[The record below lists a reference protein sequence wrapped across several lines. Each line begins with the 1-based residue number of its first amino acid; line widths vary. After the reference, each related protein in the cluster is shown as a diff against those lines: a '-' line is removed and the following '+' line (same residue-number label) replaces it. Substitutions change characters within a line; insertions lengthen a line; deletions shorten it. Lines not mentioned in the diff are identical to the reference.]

1 MPTYTVIGF
10 EKDGF
15 DSFSSVTS
23 ADTPSD
29 AARLAIDDVFIKRKG
44 RPAPQTNALAEL
56 ESKTGLFVVGIIEG
70 KHENLDDEVNH
81 YEQW

>member
-15 DSFSSVTS
+15 DAFTNVTS
-23 ADTPSD
+23 ADSPSE
-29 AARLAIDDVFIKRKG
+29 AARFALDDEFIKRKG
-44 RPAPQTNALAEL
+44 RQAPKTSALAEL
-56 ESKTGLFVVGIIEG
+56 ESKTGLFVVGIVEG
-70 KHENLDDEVNH
+70 EHSNLDDEVNH